1 MWKGKDSVVC
11 SERWYCDS
19 AGDVLQL
26 KPLVAMELSQAR
38 VTATAVGFCGCSE
51 KGGVE
56 VGWKVVVNVM

>member
-1 MWKGKDSVVC
+1 
-11 SERWYCDS
+11 
-19 AGDVLQL
+19 LQL